1 MAYNPCLTTIHT
13 ACVSWRQLEI
23 ELDGLAELDDFW
35 SRIPAVGHKAWS
47 ERASHVI
54 VDASPR
60 WDVLRSV
67 PLLSPEA
74 AASAAVTTRSL
85 PQQQASSSQDSS
97 SISTALSDTA
107 GLQIPLEDGQAE
119 ALLAEQV
126 RFLQLSC
133 GGSHNLNTL
142 KTGKSSNHAGNIEQF
157 SECFAFFGVSGLV

>member
-1 MAYNPCLTTIHT
+1 MKWMIFPVFTTIHT
-13 ACVSWRQLEI
+13 ACVPWRQLEI

-74 AASAAVTTRSL
+74 AASAAAPGRSL

-97 SISTALSDTA
+97 GSSSGLDVNS
-107 GLQIPLEDGQAE
+107 GLQIPLEEGQAE

-126 RFLQLSC
+126 RFLQQYFLLIEVSC
-133 GGSHNLNTL
+133 VHYCSY
-142 KTGKSSNHAGNIEQF
+142 ACRGNEP
-157 SECFAFFGVSGLV
+157 CGDVVY

>member
-1 MAYNPCLTTIHT
+1 MCCIHRLCGSSRQAIFPK
-13 ACVSWRQLEI
+13 ACSVIHFRTNSSAVLWRQLEI

-67 PLLSPEA
+67 PLLSPED
-74 AASAAVTTRSL
+74 AASASAPGRSL
-85 PQQQASSSQDSS
+85 PQQQAQSSTSTSS
-97 SISTALSDTA
+97 NSIPDDGVA
-107 GLQIPLEDGQAE
+107 GLQIPLEEGQAE

-126 RFLQLSC
+126 KTQLISWPD
-133 GGSHNLNTL
+133 GDAH
-142 KTGKSSNHAGNIEQF
+142 Q
-157 SECFAFFGVSGLV
+157 